1 MAKHLRL
8 GSPKAARLL
17 VIAVV
22 VLAGLSV
29 SGLALANQGD
39 PDKVLTVD
47 NPNVSCAS
55 PVAGPKVEGNLGTTI
70 SFSAGAPIDFVTVKS
85 GQGAVVVSAT
95 FDTTSGTITLSKD
108 VSNYVVWTCPP
119 ATTTSGATTTTAGA
133 TTTSGATTTTAGA
146 TTTSGATTTTAGA
159 TTTTVKPTT
168 TTGATTTTVKPT
180 TTTGATTTTA
190 KPTTT
195 TARAPPTSGATT
207 TTAGA
212 TTTSGATTT
221 TAKPTT
227 TSEATTT
234 TSAAGGVSSTR
245 PGGGALPFT
254 GAASLPMLFGALA
267 LLGLGAASVFAGRW
281 RRRA

>member
-8 GSPKAARLL
+8 GSPKAARIF

-22 VLAGLSV
+22 VLAGLSI

-55 PVAGPKVEGNLGTTI
+55 PVAGPKVEGGLGTTI

-85 GQGAVVVSAT
+85 GEGAVVVSAT

-119 ATTTSGATTTTAGA
+119 ATTTSGATTTTA
-133 TTTSGATTTTAGA
+133 
-146 TTTSGATTTTAGA
+146 
-159 TTTTVKPTT
+159 KPTT
-168 TTGATTTTVKPT
+168 
-180 TTTGATTTTA
+180 
-190 KPTTT
+190 
-195 TARAPPTSGATT
+195 TSGATT

-227 TSEATTT
+227 TSGATTT
-234 TSAAGGVSSTR
+234 TAGATTTS
-245 PGGGALPFT
+245 GAT
-254 GAASLPMLFGALA
+254 
-267 LLGLGAASVFAGRW
+267 
-281 RRRA
+281 

>member
-1 MAKHLRL
+1 MAKHVRL
-8 GSPKAARLL
+8 GNPKAARLL

-70 SFSAGAPIDFVTVKS
+70 TFSAGAPIDFVTVKS
-85 GQGAVVVSAT
+85 GKGAVVVLAT

-133 TTTSGATTTTAGA
+133 TTTSGATTTTA
-146 TTTSGATTTTAGA
+146 
-159 TTTTVKPTT
+159 
-168 TTGATTTTVKPT
+168 KPT

-190 KPTTT
+190 VV
-195 TARAPPTSGATT
+195 
-207 TTAGA
+207 
-212 TTTSGATTT
+212 
-221 TAKPTT
+221 
-227 TSEATTT
+227 
-234 TSAAGGVSSTR
+234 GGVSSTR

-267 LLGLGAASVFAGRW
+267 LLGLGTASVFAGRW

>member
-1 MAKHLRL
+1 MAKHVRL
-8 GSPKAARLL
+8 GSLRRARLL
-17 VIAVV
+17 VVAVA
-22 VLAGLSV
+22 VLTGLSV

-39 PDKVLTVD
+39 PSKVLTVD

-70 SFSAGAPIDFVTVKS
+70 SFSAAAPIDFVTVKS
-85 GQGAVVVSAT
+85 GQGAVVVSAE

-119 ATTTSGATTTTAGA
+119 ATTTSGV
-133 TTTSGATTTTAGA
+133 TTTSGATTTTVRPTTTTGA
-146 TTTSGATTTTAGA
+146 TSTSGVTTTTGATTTTVKPTTTTGATSTSGA

-180 TTTGATTTTA
+180 TTTGATS
-190 KPTTT
+190 
-195 TARAPPTSGATT
+195 TSGVTT
-207 TTAGA
+207 SSHE
-212 TTTSGATTT
+212 TTTSSVGGTGSSA
-221 TAKPTT
+221 P
-227 TSEATTT
+227 S
-234 TSAAGGVSSTR
+234 TSAVGGASSTR

-254 GAASLPMLFGALA
+254 GAGSLPMLVAAVALLA
-267 LLGLGAASVFAGRW
+267 LGTASVVAGRR